1 MQNFIFLVM
10 AAMLVGGGIVG
21 HNSER
26 GALKDHSTKV
36 WFKLA

>member
-1 MQNFIFLVM
+1 M
-10 AAMLVGGGIVG
+10 AAMLVGGGIVE